1 MAADATVEER
11 LVAGARWG
19 RSAVARAML
28 LYGESPWRVIAYSF
42 ITVLGF
48 AILYPLGGWMQP
60 QGGDPVTYDGLMS
73 VTEFG
78 NALYYS
84 TLTFT
89 ALGFGDFQPVG
100 FGRVLTTIETSLG
113 AVCHL
118 PARYNDRSLVSRPR
132 CPVGVPR

>member
-1 MAADATVEER
+1 
-11 LVAGARWG
+11 
-19 RSAVARAML
+19 ML
-28 LYGESPWRVIAYSF
+28 LYGEIPWRVIAYSF

-113 AVCHL
+113 AVL
-118 PARYNDRSLVSRPR
+118 LALLVFILGRRAAR
-132 CPVGVPR
+132 